1 MKKIGVFGGT
11 FNPIHRGHEKIARE
25 FYDKFAVDKL
35 LVIPAFVAPHKEIDA
50 QVSPSQRFE
59 MCRLAFDSHESDESG
74 AYKKYNIEVSD
85 IEIKKEGRS
94 YSIDTVTALYEIY
107 DRKDNVI
114 YFLIGTDMFLSIES
128 WHRYEELLE
137 LCVFVVAYRFDD
149 EPSRTRILSQRD
161 RLVGRGYKI
170 ELLENA
176 VFEVSSTE
184 LREKIKTEA
193 KKNDIELCN
202 YLNKDVIEYIN
213 RENLYT

>member
-35 LVIPAFVAPHKEIDA
+35 LVIPAFVAPHKEIDGE
-50 QVSPSQRFE
+50 VSPFQRFE
-59 MCRLAFDSHESDESG
+59 MCKLAFDSHE
-74 AYKKYNIEVSD
+74 YQKYNIEVSD
-85 IEIKKEGRS
+85 IEIKKEGKS
-94 YSIDTVTALYEIY
+94 YSIDTVTALYDIY
-107 DRKDNVI
+107 NRKDNVI

-149 EPSRTRILSQRD
+149 VASRTRILSQRN
-161 RLVGRGYKI
+161 RLVERGYKI

-184 LREKIKTEA
+184 LREKIKSKA
-193 KKNDIELCN
+193 KENYNDAEPCN